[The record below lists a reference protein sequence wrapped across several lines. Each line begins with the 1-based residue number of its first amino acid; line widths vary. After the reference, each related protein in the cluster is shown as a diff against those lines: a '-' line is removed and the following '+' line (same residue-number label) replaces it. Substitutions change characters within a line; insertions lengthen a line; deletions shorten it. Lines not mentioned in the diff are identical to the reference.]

1 LVRFRFR
8 IRPGGKAPERVG
20 CVRGRRVLAL
30 AGLLVAQTGWTEL
43 SQSLGQLL
51 YTLVFLFAVYI
62 APVLIIYGIL
72 RAVLDA
78 FKD

>member
-1 LVRFRFR
+1 LVRLPGTH
-8 IRPGGKAPERVG
+8 PGGEAPERVG
-20 CVRGRRVLAL
+20 CVRGWWALAL
-30 AGLLVAQTGWTEL
+30 GLLVAQTGWTEL

-51 YTLVFLFAVYI
+51 YTVVFLFTVYI

-78 FKD
+78 FKK

>member
-1 LVRFRFR
+1 
-8 IRPGGKAPERVG
+8 
-20 CVRGRRVLAL
+20 VRGRWVLAL
-30 AGLLVAQTGWTEL
+30 AGLLLVAQTQSGGWTEL

-51 YTLVFLFAVYI
+51 YTIVFLFAVYI

-78 FKD
+78 FER

>member
-1 LVRFRFR
+1 V
-8 IRPGGKAPERVG
+8 
-20 CVRGRRVLAL
+20 GRRVLAL
-30 AGLLVAQTGWTEL
+30 ALGLLVAQSNGWTEL

-78 FKD
+78 FKK

>member
-1 LVRFRFR
+1 LVRLPGTH
-8 IRPGGKAPERVG
+8 PGGEAPERVG
-20 CVRGRRVLAL
+20 CVSRWALAL
-30 AGLLVAQTGWTEL
+30 GLLVAQTQGWTEL

-51 YTLVFLFAVYI
+51 YTIVFLFAVYI

-78 FKD
+78 FEK

>member
-1 LVRFRFR
+1 M
-8 IRPGGKAPERVG
+8 
-20 CVRGRRVLAL
+20 RGRRVLAL
-30 AGLLVAQTGWTEL
+30 ALGLLVAQTQSWTEL

-72 RAVLDA
+72 RSVLDA
-78 FKD
+78 FKK